1 MEPDPIVLI
10 HVLSAMSSSGRYEKF
25 NCTDSDSDSNSDSDS
40 DSDSNFQFSTS
51 SVFFSSSSSFLV
63 DLILLLSGRFII
75 HLTLITAPC

>member
-25 NCTDSDSDSNSDSDS
+25 YCTDSDSNSDSDS
-40 DSDSNFQFSTS
+40 DSDSDFQFYTS